1 MDFKT
6 EAGKK
11 LLDERTTKLGVSY
24 FIRETWLGEL
34 CPPVIE
40 AQYAVFSLNFCSAG
54 KGPFIGGKAKKKC
67 MPEAH
72 FPGEGR

>member
-1 MDFKT
+1 MTFLNKFNST
-6 EAGKK
+6 
-11 LLDERTTKLGVSY
+11 
-24 FIRETWLGEL
+24 
-34 CPPVIE
+34 P
-40 AQYAVFSLNFCSAG
+40 VFSLNFCSAG

>member
-34 CPPVIE
+34 CPPVTE
-40 AQYAVFSLNFCSAG
+40 AQYGLQLLLNYLQIVHKEA
-54 KGPFIGGKAKKKC
+54 KKEKAKNNDNKKKKK
-67 MPEAH
+67 
-72 FPGEGR
+72 

>member
-11 LLDERTTKLGVSY
+11 LLDECTTKLGVSY

-34 CPPVIE
+34 CPPVTE
-40 AQYAVFSLNFCSAG
+40 AQYGLQLLLNYLQIVRMHKEA
-54 KGPFIGGKAKKKC
+54 KKEKAKNNDNNKKKK
-67 MPEAH
+67 
-72 FPGEGR
+72 

>member
-40 AQYAVFSLNFCSAG
+40 AQYAWTSVVAYLQMAH
-54 KGPFIGGKAKKKC
+54 KEAKEEKAKNNDNNNNKK
-67 MPEAH
+67 
-72 FPGEGR
+72 

>member
-1 MDFKT
+1 MHSAEGNTGMGSVILSTFFADT
-6 EAGKK
+6 LN
-11 LLDERTTKLGVSY
+11 LLYT
-24 FIRETWLGEL
+24 
-34 CPPVIE
+34 
-40 AQYAVFSLNFCSAG
+40 VFSLNFCSAG

>member
-40 AQYAVFSLNFCSAG
+40 AQLWTSVVAYLQIAHKEA
-54 KGPFIGGKAKKKC
+54 KKEKAKNNDNNNKKK
-67 MPEAH
+67 
-72 FPGEGR
+72 